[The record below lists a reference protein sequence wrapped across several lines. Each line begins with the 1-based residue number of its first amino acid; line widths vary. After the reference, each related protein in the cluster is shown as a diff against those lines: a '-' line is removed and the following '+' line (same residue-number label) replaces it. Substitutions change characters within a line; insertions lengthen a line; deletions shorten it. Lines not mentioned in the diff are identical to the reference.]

1 MMRAP
6 VAALFFAISASA
18 CATGSEIWLIP
29 QVMTQPG
36 SPVVVISNS
45 KLRSVEHAGGSGWFG
60 AGTTNR
66 GVDIKTVAWSFQT
79 LDVRTCKA
87 GVVHKFTQS
96 VDAVGWGTAPGELW
110 VRSPD
115 DSPIIRPLEGAA
127 RLELGTARARWP
139 GEPLPVRSGV
149 AVAPGLLR
157 VWNLDTRSIRDLPW
171 SWEPAVTK
179 FFSPRPGDDT
189 LVGIVD
195 GDGKSINLVAVPLS
209 DPSSPPVTSTF
220 EGRYSARQARLLRRG
235 TWLALTPASVSRAG
249 ELDLVDV
256 RAGKRLARF
265 PVAFG
270 DSWVL
275 MDGDR
280 PRLARLADPPS
291 CRKLEIVDLETGAA
305 TDVQLPGC
313 ATGLRAWGEDTPFV
327 ITGVA
332 PVGDF
337 AVDVR
342 TAKAARLAAGSTG
355 GDLVGSAFYSA
366 ELGRTELLGVDPSS
380 GRRWTAATDAE
391 PIRSVVGVPAARKV
405 VIVDE
410 RQRILT
416 FDVDS
421 RQIRVCN

>member
-1 MMRAP
+1 MRAP
-6 VAALFFAISASA
+6 AAVLFWLTLSSG
-18 CATGSEIWLIP
+18 CAMGSEMWLIP
-29 QVMTQPG
+29 QVMVQPG

-45 KLRSVEHAGGSGWFG
+45 KLRSVEHAGGGGWFG

-79 LDVRTCKA
+79 LDVRTCKV
-87 GVVHKFTQS
+87 GPVHKFTQS

-115 DSPIIRPLEGAA
+115 DSPIIQPLEGAA

-171 SWEPAVTK
+171 SSDPAVTK

-195 GDGKSINLVAVPLS
+195 SEGKSINVLAVPLN
-209 DPSSPPVTSTF
+209 DGSSPPVTKTF
-220 EGRYSARQARLLRRG
+220 EGPYSARQARPLRRG
-235 TWLALTPASVSRAG
+235 TWLALTPGSVSRDGA
-249 ELDLVDV
+249 LDLVDV

-265 PVAFG
+265 PVASG
-270 DSWVL
+270 SSWALV
-275 MDGDR
+275 DGDH
-280 PRLARLADPPS
+280 PRLARLADPPA

-305 TDVQLPGC
+305 TEVPLPAC

-327 ITGVA
+327 ITGVEGL
-332 PVGDF
+332 GDF

-342 TAKAARLAAGSTG
+342 TGKAARLAAGSAG
-355 GDLVGSAFYSA
+355 GDLVASAFYSA
-366 ELGRTELLGVDPSS
+366 ELGREELLAVDPSS
-380 GRRWTAATDAE
+380 GRRWTAATDSE
-391 PIRSVVGVPAARKV
+391 RIRSVVGVPAARKV

-410 RQRILT
+410 PRRILT
-416 FDVDS
+416 FDVDT
-421 RQIRVCN
+421 RQLRLCN